1 MPVIAQLVLSNV
13 RLISNE
19 YLNISVY
26 VFVVICFNFLFW
38 INRIIDPDLK
48 NKDVVVLRMLFVVC
62 LLLSFSL
69 GFI

>member
-38 INRIIDPDLK
+38 INRIIDP
-48 NKDVVVLRMLFVVC
+48 RMLLF
-62 LLLSFSL
+62 
-69 GFI
+69 

>member
-38 INRIIDPDLK
+38 INRIIDPGLK
-48 NKDVVVLRMLFVVC
+48 TKDVVVLRMLFVVC